1 MADKQ
6 VVGTC
11 DVCAVTSGAGDG
23 KHEALVDGDLV
34 MLRCPA
40 GTLVILCRA
49 CVRKLLELPAGAML
63 RAISLVIAALLAGC
77 GGDVFQAGALELLEA
92 GSPELEAGGVDAGD
106 VDAGDAR
113 GRIEDARR
121 ETDAPGATDAGA
133 GAVDAQEAG
142 PGPETGPPDAAW
154 TDAPATCTGNVPH
167 DDGFGQ
173 GFTDC
178 SPAGVID
185 EQLAVDACAAWC
197 LNEGGC
203 SCSVGCQGVPSG
215 SPGGV
220 VAQLSG
226 DVFEWWFA
234 GPKIGQVGH
243 GHGGCPSTGAGAF
256 Q

>member
-63 RAISLVIAALLAGC
+63 RAISLVI
-77 GGDVFQAGALELLEA
+77 
-92 GSPELEAGGVDAGD
+92 
-106 VDAGDAR
+106 
-113 GRIEDARR
+113 
-121 ETDAPGATDAGA
+121 ATDAGA

>member
-121 ETDAPGATDAGA
+121 ETEPRTPAPAPSTPRRP
-133 GAVDAQEAG
+133 G
-142 PGPETGPPDAAW
+142 PGPRQGRRMPRGPTRRRRAR
-154 TDAPATCTGNVPH
+154 ATCRMT
-167 DDGFGQ
+167 
-173 GFTDC
+173 T
-178 SPAGVID
+178 A
-185 EQLAVDACAAWC
+185 
-197 LNEGGC
+197 
-203 SCSVGCQGVPSG
+203 SG
-215 SPGGV
+215 RGLRT
-220 VAQLSG
+220 ARRR
-226 DVFEWWFA
+226 A
-234 GPKIGQVGH
+234 
-243 GHGGCPSTGAGAF
+243 
-256 Q
+256 